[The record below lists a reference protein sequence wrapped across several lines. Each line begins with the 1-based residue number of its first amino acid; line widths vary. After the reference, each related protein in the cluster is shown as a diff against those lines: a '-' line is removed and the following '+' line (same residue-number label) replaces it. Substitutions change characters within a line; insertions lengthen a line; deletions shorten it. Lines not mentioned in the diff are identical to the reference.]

1 MRERGSDV
9 RQSTDLSL
17 TPHEGPQPLRAHWD
31 PLNGAS
37 RRTGQGQRPS
47 RDGARRR
54 SRLGWALSLY
64 GWRVLSI
71 PVLVVLTVLAVVD
84 TVATK
89 PTAAPAPA
97 AAPGAIG
104 AGGFRP
110 HNAAGAGSPISGP
123 VADGSFNPAT
133 AAGTLPDGGSY
144 PTTGAGTW
152 HIVPGTTPQVGAATA
167 TLGTDTVEVEDGM
180 DTTGFG
186 GDAAVASVVA
196 HTLGAP
202 QGWTHDGRFA
212 FRRVDSGTP
221 TFRISLTSATTV
233 RPDTECGYQVPL
245 ETSCF
250 NAVTH
255 RVILNAARW
264 VRGALSYQG
273 DVGSYRPYMINH
285 EVGHAL
291 GLDHQPCPA
300 EGAPA
305 PVMMQQTFGIANN
318 QVAHLDP
325 QGVVAANGFTC
336 LPNPWPFPQ
345 G

>member
-1 MRERGSDV
+1 MRERGSSA

-31 PLNGAS
+31 PLNGVS
-37 RRTGQGQRPS
+37 KGTGQAPRPS

-64 GWRVLSI
+64 GWRVWSI

-84 TVATK
+84 TVAT
-89 PTAAPAPA
+89 PRTATPATA
-97 AAPGAIG
+97 AAPGAG
-104 AGGFRP
+104 GVGGFRP
-110 HNAAGAGSPISGP
+110 HDAAGAGSPISGP

-133 AAGTLPDGGSY
+133 AAGTLPGGGTY
-144 PTTGAGTW
+144 PTSGAGTW
-152 HIVPGTTPQVGAATA
+152 HIVPGTTAQVGAATA
-167 TLGTDTVEVEDGM
+167 TLGTYTVEVEDGM

-196 HTLGAP
+196 HTLAEP

-212 FRRVDSGTP
+212 FRRIDSGTP

-250 NAVTH
+250 NAATH

-264 VRGALSYQG
+264 VRGAVSYQG
-273 DVGSYRPYMINH
+273 DIGSYRPYMINH

-300 EGAPA
+300 DGALA